1 MRYFYSFTENCLY
14 SAVNAPEDV
23 LDIKE
28 IVLHYDH
35 PSIPTRSFDYSA
47 AWEDYDIDDPVGHG
61 ETELLAIADLLE
73 VDEVKYRI
81 VT

>member
-14 SAVNAPEDV
+14 HGDKAPEDT
-23 LDIKE
+23 KE

-35 PSIPTRSFDYSA
+35 PSIPTRTFDYSA